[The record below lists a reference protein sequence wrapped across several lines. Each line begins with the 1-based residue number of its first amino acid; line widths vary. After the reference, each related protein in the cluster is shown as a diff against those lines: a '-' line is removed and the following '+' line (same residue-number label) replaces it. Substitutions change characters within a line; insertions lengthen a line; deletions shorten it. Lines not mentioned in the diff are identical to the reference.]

1 MAFDKRFHRLFP
13 DDVSTATR
21 YYDKISV
28 DLGNRFR
35 GCVRNKLRS
44 VSERPQSYAYIR
56 GTLRGAMVEGFPFLL
71 IFQLIGAEVYFA
83 GLYHA
88 SSNPD
93 RWLDRVDQNG

>member
-1 MAFDKRFHRLFP
+1 MASDKRFHRLFP
-13 DDVSTATR
+13 DDVSTATS

-28 DLGNRFR
+28 NLGNRFR
-35 GCVRNKLRS
+35 DRVRDKLRS

-56 GTLRGAMVEGFPFLL
+56 RPLRGAMVEGFPYLL
-71 IFQLIGAEVYFA
+71 IFQLIDSEVYFA

-93 RWLDRVDQNG
+93 RWLDRVDKN